1 MTKGGEGAAVGVVG
15 RPRSER
21 SRRAILRAA
30 GELLEEQGLR
40 AMTVE
45 GVAQRAGVSKKT
57 IYRWWPRKGVLA
69 LDAFYDDWSS
79 AQEEL
84 MPDTGTLLGDLRLRA
99 RATVRLMTS
108 ERLGPT
114 FAALL
119 VEAQSDAALADALRQ
134 HVLEPLRE
142 QARVIFRRAVARGE
156 LLSNTDVEVAIDLFQ
171 GPLFLRLLYTHS
183 PLDEAFADAIAEMV
197 IAGLLPGAVASA
209 PGQA

>member
-1 MTKGGEGAAVGVVG
+1 MTRDGETAGVAAG

-21 SRRAILRAA
+21 SRRATLAAA
-30 GELLEEQGLR
+30 GDLLEELGLR
-40 AMTVE
+40 AMTIE

-57 IYRWWPRKGVLA
+57 IYRWWPNKGVLA
-69 LDAFYDDWSS
+69 LDAFYEDWSS

-84 MPDTGTLLGDLRLRA
+84 MPDTGTLLGDLHVRA

-108 ERLGPT
+108 EHLGPT

-119 VEAQSDAALADALRQ
+119 VEAQGDAALADAFRD

-142 QARVIFRRAVARGE
+142 QARAIFRRAIARGE
-156 LLSNTDVEVAIDLFQ
+156 IGADTDIEVAIDLFQ

-183 PLDEAFADAIAEMV
+183 PLDEAFADAIAEMAL
-197 IAGLLPGAVASA
+197 AGVLPREPAT
-209 PGQA
+209 

>member
-1 MTKGGEGAAVGVVG
+1 MTQGGATTTGVAG

-21 SRRAILRAA
+21 SRRAIITAA

-79 AQEEL
+79 APEEL
-84 MPDTGTLLGDLRLRA
+84 MPDTGTLMGDLRLRA
-99 RATVRLMTS
+99 RATVKLMTS

-119 VEAQSDAALADALRQ
+119 VEAQNDPALADAFRE

-142 QARVIFRRAVARGE
+142 QARAIFGRAIARGE
-156 LLSNTDVEVAIDLFQ
+156 LRPDTDVEVAIDLFQ

-183 PLDEAFADAIAEMV
+183 PLDEAFADAIAEMAL
-197 IAGLLPGAVASA
+197 AGVLPR
-209 PGQA
+209 